1 MKSQPRSASLILYL
15 KIQFLYKSKEE
26 YTWWRDG
33 KLDLSILLHE
43 IIREDSNLFYL
54 LSFQVSIRVSFVIF
68 FAYLTVTQNNLILI
82 SSLSYNTTGIIF
94 IFTYI

>member
-1 MKSQPRSASLILYL
+1 MVARQQIRPFY
-15 KIQFLYKSKEE
+15 
-26 YTWWRDG
+26 
-33 KLDLSILLHE
+33 LHE

-54 LSFQVSIRVSFVIF
+54 LSFQVLIRVSFVIF
-68 FAYLTVTQNNLILI
+68 FAYFERVTENNLILI